1 MEQPPSPD
9 KESPHDEDAPEFP
22 RGPTKPGKVYCME
35 SPFGEMVCI
44 MSEPTWLEFAT
55 RQESMRQMLAKQ
67 DSRIK
72 ELLAENAA
80 ANILTADSQRRLDN
94 IRHARRQELRRRIE
108 PEVKELLLPND
119 EDFAAPDKRKN

>member
-1 MEQPPSPD
+1 
-9 KESPHDEDAPEFP
+9 
-22 RGPTKPGKVYCME
+22 ME

-119 EDFAAPDKRKN
+119 EDFAVPDKRKN